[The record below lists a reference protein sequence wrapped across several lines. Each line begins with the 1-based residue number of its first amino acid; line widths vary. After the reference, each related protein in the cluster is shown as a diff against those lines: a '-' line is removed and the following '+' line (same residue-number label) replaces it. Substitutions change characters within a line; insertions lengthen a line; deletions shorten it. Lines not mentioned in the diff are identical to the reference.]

1 MALLVLQLTFLDE
14 AGNLMPKFK
23 SLNLP
28 VFPELIDSTKVVYS
42 MGQVLPLLHQ
52 VPLQLLEEASIWQI
66 FFKLVL
72 QLLHLD

>member
-1 MALLVLQLTFLDE
+1 
-14 AGNLMPKFK
+14 MPKFK
-23 SLNLP
+23 SLNLT
-28 VFPELIDSTKVVYS
+28 VFLELIDSVLVVYL
-42 MGQVLPLLHQ
+42 MGLVLPLLHQ

>member
-1 MALLVLQLTFLDE
+1 
-14 AGNLMPKFK
+14 MPKFK
-23 SLNLP
+23 SLYLT
-28 VFPELIDSTKVVYS
+28 VFPVLIES
-42 MGQVLPLLHQ
+42 MWLVNSKGQVLPLLHQ